1 MAFYNIFRTKLS
13 RHPSG
18 LKLHDRFF

>member
-13 RHPSG
+13 RHTSG